1 MFETSLIGKFIP
13 ARTARLAVVLVLA
26 VLAVPLVASAQSWT
40 WTTETVDTK
49 PARFISL
56 ASDKEGNLHVSYV
69 TDPDELR
76 YGFRPAGSSKWYTM
90 RVDRGLSNTT
100 LRLDR
105 EGNPHICYISYGE
118 LKYAWL
124 DGSKWMIHHVAP
136 NSGLISYNCGMG
148 IGPDGTP
155 HLTWY
160 HERLPDSTIYIRMR
174 YATLKDGQWIVRTLD
189 QDPGTGKWSTIQVD
203 EQGRPHIIYTAWDK
217 HQARYAS
224 WDGQAWSTTSI
235 GRTGLGTREVP
246 RGMGNSMVLD
256 AKGNPNVSYFD
267 ELSLKYA
274 RRENGNWVI
283 HAVDTIGDTA
293 WNDFSGFRSSLVL
306 DGDGRPHISYE
317 DAGALKHA
325 YWDGQRWRI
334 QLIANRA
341 ASSFRYSSFATDPNG
356 ALYLAFQD
364 GVDRSLRVAVG
375 RSAPADS
382 TAAQKQ
388 ENQ

>member
-1 MFETSLIGKFIP
+1 MSDKNLTRKLIL
-13 ARTARLAVVLVLA
+13 ARGARFAGALLLA
-26 VLAVPLVASAQSWT
+26 VLAWPGWAGAQNWN
-40 WTTETVDTK
+40 WTTEAVDTK
-49 PARFISL
+49 SARFISL

-69 TDPDELR
+69 TDPEELR
-76 YGFRPAGSSKWYTM
+76 YGFRPAGSSKWFTM

-100 LRLDR
+100 LRVDR
-105 EGNPHICYISYGE
+105 EGNPHICYIAYGE
-118 LKYAWL
+118 LKYARL
-124 DGSKWMIHHVAP
+124 DGSKWVIHHVAP

-155 HLTWY
+155 HLAWY

-174 YATLKDGQWIVRTLD
+174 YAVLKDGQWFVRTLD
-189 QDPGTGKWSTIQVD
+189 QDQGTGKWSAIQVD
-203 EQGRPHIIYTAWDK
+203 DQGHAHIIYTAWDK
-217 HQARYAS
+217 HQARYAF

-246 RGMGNSMVLD
+246 RGMGNSIVLD

-267 ELSLKYA
+267 ELTLKYA

-283 HAVDTIGDTA
+283 HSVDTIADSA
-293 WNDFSGFRSSLVL
+293 WGDFSGFRSSLVL
-306 DGDGRPHISYE
+306 DPQGHPHIAYE

-334 QLIANRA
+334 QLIANRG
-341 ASSFRYSSFATDPNG
+341 ASSFRYSSFTQDSNG
-356 ALYLAFQD
+356 TLYLAFQD
-364 GVDRSLRVAVG
+364 GVDRSLKVAIG
-375 RSAPADS
+375 RPATAES